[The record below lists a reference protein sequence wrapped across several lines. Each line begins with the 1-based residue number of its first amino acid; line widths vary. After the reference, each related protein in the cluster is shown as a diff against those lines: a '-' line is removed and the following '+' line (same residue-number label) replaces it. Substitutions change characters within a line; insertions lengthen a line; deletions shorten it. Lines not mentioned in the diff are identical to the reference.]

1 MIAQPKTASPGG
13 TQRDSQRARL
23 AELYETDYAMWL
35 FENAALLRAGHLDEL
50 DGENIAEEL
59 EDMGRSEARA
69 VGSHIEVLILHLLKW
84 QFQPHQRSG
93 SWRGSIL
100 QARYAISDLLDD
112 SPSLRNKLEGMVTQ
126 RYPRAVRKAS
136 AETGLSEQTFPVTLP
151 YAIDDLL
158 SDDYWPD

>member
-1 MIAQPKTASPGG
+1 MIAQPKTASTGRS
-13 TQRDSQRARL
+13 QQDSQRARL
-23 AELYETDYAMWL
+23 AELYQTDYALWL

-59 EDMGRSEARA
+59 EEMGRSEARA
-69 VGSHIEVLILHLLKW
+69 VGNHIEVLMLHLLKW

-100 QARYAISDLLDD
+100 QARYAIADLLDD
-112 SPSLRNKLEGMVTQ
+112 SPSLRTRLEDMVTQ
-126 RYPRAVRKAS
+126 RYPRAVKKAA
-136 AETGLSEQTFPVTLP
+136 AETGLSEQTFPGALP